1 MPGKSVFGPI
11 SNDALSVEYRK
22 ESLEEVNLIKE
33 KLCGSIKGGTY
44 ENGSWQKIYLE
55 GGETVYYPTFL
66 TESLMSTLFIDAKE
80 QSHVAILYV
89 PGDYLHTEMPADK
102 RIFLR

>member
-1 MPGKSVFGPI
+1 MYLK
-11 SNDALSVEYRK
+11 EY
-22 ESLEEVNLIKE
+22 
-33 KLCGSIKGGTY
+33 
-44 ENGSWQKIYLE
+44 
-55 GGETVYYPTFL
+55 ETVYPLTCL